1 MSDAK
6 SQKTK
11 KPINQNLT
19 VPNAMSV
26 FRILVIPFFAYF
38 FLKGNLT
45 AAIVALGLSGLSDAL
60 DGMIARHFNQITE
73 LGKMLDP
80 LADKLTQGTVAIC
93 IAVHYPSIWPLLAL
107 LVLKELVMLCGACYL
122 LKNGKK
128 PCAAKWYGKV
138 STTLF
143 YIAIGLIVV
152 MDGFMKVSESTF
164 NIASTTA
171 LVITAGFMV
180 YTFIRYYRL
189 YLFRGCG
196 RCYSIFRRV
205 PRNFEIDRWQIR
217 FEPARRN
224 AGKERAHTEKLTV
237 CAGKENVYD
246 DVYTLQ
252 EAACGC
258 VRFPFNGYERHA
270 GLLSCL
276 RKRAR
281 H

>member
-60 DGMIARHFNQITE
+60 DGMIARHFN
-73 LGKMLDP
+73 
-80 LADKLTQGTVAIC
+80 QGTVAIC

-180 YTFIRYYRL
+180 YTFIRYFGV
-189 YLFRGCG
+189 FR
-196 RCYSIFRRV
+196 
-205 PRNFEIDRWQIR
+205 EILRSTDGKYDLNLPEEMR
-217 FEPARRN
+217 AK
-224 AGKERAHTEKLTV
+224 KERTPK
-237 CAGKENVYD
+237 K
-246 DVYTLQ
+246 
-252 EAACGC
+252 
-258 VRFPFNGYERHA
+258 
-270 GLLSCL
+270 
-276 RKRAR
+276 
-281 H
+281 

>member
-45 AAIVALGLSGLSDAL
+45 AAIVA
-60 DGMIARHFNQITE
+60 
-73 LGKMLDP
+73 LDP

-180 YTFIRYYRL
+180 YTFIRYFGV
-189 YLFRGCG
+189 FR
-196 RCYSIFRRV
+196 
-205 PRNFEIDRWQIR
+205 EILRSTDGKYDLNLPEEMR
-217 FEPARRN
+217 AK
-224 AGKERAHTEKLTV
+224 KERTPK
-237 CAGKENVYD
+237 N
-246 DVYTLQ
+246 
-252 EAACGC
+252 
-258 VRFPFNGYERHA
+258 
-270 GLLSCL
+270 
-276 RKRAR
+276 
-281 H
+281 